1 VAAPRPGRGDPA
13 AAVCAAQRRPGHW
26 LRAKKKRPG
35 AAGLAQARSGAAG
48 LSCERPRAA
57 GPSCERPRAA
67 GPAVAAPGLPGAG
80 RRHARPCRAV

>member
-57 GPSCERPRAA
+57 GPAF
-67 GPAVAAPGLPGAG
+67 AAPGLPGAG

>member
-35 AAGLAQARSGAAG
+35 AAGPSQARSGAAG

-57 GPSCERPRAA
+57 GPAF
-67 GPAVAAPGLPGAG
+67 AAPGLPGAG